1 MLIGELA
8 AAQRDHK
15 DSISSPLAK
24 KCEYKRS
31 MINNVYVRT
40 ATADLST
47 ALPGSAIMISSSKER
62 IKLSYHLLITAPP
75 KKISDRTKKL

>member
-31 MINNVYVRT
+31 MINNVYLFLVRT

-62 IKLSYHLLITAPP
+62 IKLSYHLSSNYSA
-75 KKISDRTKKL
+75 TKNR